1 MMIHRVLNTSDTVT
15 SPHNLNATR
24 KDELSHKNL
33 TVARN
38 PSGRKS
44 KSNITMAPVTTG
56 WRLNGLEGI
65 W

>member
-1 MMIHRVLNTSDTVT
+1 MIHRVLNNSNTVT

-33 TVARN
+33 TVTRN